1 VGVGVGRIGE
11 GKQRGEDAAW
21 FMLADS
27 VEMGLEVPREEVLNN
42 GMWDNSIRFLYI

>member
-1 VGVGVGRIGE
+1 VGVGQICE
-11 GKQRGEDAAW
+11 GKQRGKGAAW

>member
-1 VGVGVGRIGE
+1 VGQICE
-11 GKQRGEDAAW
+11 GKQRGKGAAW

-42 GMWDNSIRFLYI
+42 GMCDNSIRFLYI